1 MTYDKFDVTDNLLF
15 AQYSYTKHSLL
26 VPVSQDGEN
35 EAGGTGTPT
44 AIMHGEEERRGEE
57 RRGAICSWAEACR
70 TLLVCGLCSAGSRCA
85 PRLIKRLIFRSR

>member
-1 MTYDKFDVTDNLLF
+1 VTENLLF
-15 AQYSYTKHSLL
+15 ASTPLL

-57 RRGAICSWAEACR
+57 RYAVGLRPVERCWCVDSAVRAADAP
-70 TLLVCGLCSAGSRCA
+70 LV
-85 PRLIKRLIFRSR
+85 